1 MKKNSTSNNEFH
13 PELPA
18 PADPTTARSE
28 EVQAIIELGAESSAT
43 ETIVSVNIVKNNYIN
58 KTLK

>member
-1 MKKNSTSNNEFH
+1 MRLPLAAKGAKRNKIVKN
-13 PELPA
+13 
-18 PADPTTARSE
+18 
-28 EVQAIIELGAESSAT
+28 QSAT